1 MIRRLLQTLSLFGL
15 ATVLSTIVWI
25 TAVNEENPIIEQIYP
40 QQITIKMNL
49 QSTNMKIE
57 QYSASEAT
65 VVIRAP
71 SQIWSQLNANQIN
84 IVADLNELSPGTHTI
99 PLEVNINTPDAEI
112 LSIDPEEISINLTR
126 MITKTIPI
134 VVNLQGEPAVGYVAN
149 SPIISTENII
159 ATGSEESM
167 SNLNVIDIN
176 LNINQSKD
184 TINRTFT
191 FNQISNLQPILN
203 NITLQPTSTMI
214 TVPIQ
219 QLGGYRDVAVRALLD
234 GKPEVGYRITNI
246 TTSPPTITL
255 FSNDPDLLASLP
267 GFIETE
273 PLDISDALQDIDA
286 RLTMALPEEVTAV
299 SEQSINVLV
308 SIEAVQTSQR
318 IRQNVTIVGL
328 GADLSAQISPESVD
342 VIMSGPLP
350 ILDSLTT
357 ENVNVVLDLIQ
368 LKPGNYEIEPS
379 VIVSGPDIIK
389 IDTILPSFISVKINN
404 LNELLDEESNNNNS
418 SNSVTNTTTT
428 NP

>member
-84 IVADLNELSPGTHTI
+84 IVADLNGLSPGTHTI

-126 MITKTIPI
+126 IITKTIPI

-318 IRQNVTIVGL
+318 IRQNVTIAGL

>member
-15 ATVLSTIVWI
+15 ATILSTIVWI

-40 QQITIKMNL
+40 QQIIIKMNL

-84 IVADLNELSPGTHTI
+84 IVADLNGLSPGTHTI

-126 MITKTIPI
+126 IITKTIPI

-273 PLDISDALQDIDA
+273 PLDISDASQDIDA

-318 IRQNVTIVGL
+318 IRQNVTIAGL

-379 VIVSGPDIIK
+379 VIVSGPDVIK